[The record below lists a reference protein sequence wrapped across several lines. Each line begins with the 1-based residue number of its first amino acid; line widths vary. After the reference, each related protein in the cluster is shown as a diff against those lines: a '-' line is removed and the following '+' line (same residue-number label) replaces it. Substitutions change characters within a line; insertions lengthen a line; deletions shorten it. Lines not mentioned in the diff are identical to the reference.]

1 MAIMKLKDGI
11 TSVGVLNPNMRV
23 FDIIMQTEY
32 GTSYNAYVVKGEKTA
47 LIDTVHTRFFE
58 DYLENVQSVVD
69 IKEVDYIVSN
79 HTEPD
84 HSGSIQKILEL
95 NPNITIVSTM
105 AGKKYLDKI
114 TNRSFASIVVKD
126 GETLDLGGKTLLF
139 RVAPFLHWPDSMF
152 TYVQEDKVLFSCDMF
167 GCHYCEPRMLDSV
180 IAYPEKYED
189 AFRHYYEAIFSPF
202 KEFVLAGIEKI
213 KDLDFDMVCTSHGP
227 VLVEHIDECI
237 EKYRQWSGDF
247 KRSNDP
253 KKVVMVYV
261 SAYGCTKR
269 LGQEMQKAITDT
281 SSCEVEMINAIEMD
295 LTSIKEKID
304 QADAILLGS
313 PTINKDALKPIWDV
327 LSVVEVLKNK
337 DKLCGIFG
345 SYGWSGEGFKMLE
358 ERVKGLKLK
367 LVGESVRANFV
378 PNEEE
383 LHKAYD
389 WAVAFAKQVQEA

>member
-1 MAIMKLKDGI
+1 MAILKLKEGI
-11 TSVGVLNPNMRV
+11 TSVGVLNPNMRI
-23 FDIIMQTEY
+23 FDIIMQTDY

-47 LIDTVHTRFFE
+47 LIDTVHARFFD

-84 HSGSIQKILEL
+84 HSGSIRKMLEL

-105 AGKKYLDKI
+105 AGKKYLDAI
-114 TNRSFASIVVKD
+114 TNCTFQSKVVKD
-126 GETLDLGGKTLLF
+126 GETLDLGGKTLTF

-167 GCHYCEPRMLDSV
+167 GSHYCEPRMLDGK
-180 IAYPEKYED
+180 IAYPEKYEK
-189 AFRHYYEAIFSPF
+189 AFQEYYEAIFSPF
-202 KEFVLAGIEKI
+202 KEFVLAGIDKI

-227 VLVEHIDECI
+227 VLVSHIDACI
-237 EKYRQWSGDF
+237 KKYQTWSADY
-247 KRSNDP
+247 KPANDP

-269 LGQEMQKAITDT
+269 LGEEIQKGILDT
-281 SSCEVEMINAIEMD
+281 GRFDVELINAND
-295 LTSIKEKID
+295 QALASIKEKID
-304 QADAILLGS
+304 KADAVIFGS

-337 DKLCGIFG
+337 DKPCGIFG

-367 LVGESVRANFV
+367 LIGESVRANFV
-378 PNEEE
+378 PNAEE
-383 LHKAYD
+383 LKQAYD
-389 WAVAFAKQVQEA
+389 WAVDFAKQL